1 MHFVVVSFLFLSRLL
16 VCEQL
21 SVTFSTP
28 EGACEQVGF
37 TNEGRTRRVRMITLC
52 LSELVLEIGHAT
64 PPFQLIDNPSI
75 RTRSYAK
82 SP

>member
-16 VCEQL
+16 VCELL

-52 LSELVLEIGHAT
+52 LSEIVLEIGHAT
-64 PPFQLIDNPSI
+64 IQTETGKTQTPEM
-75 RTRSYAK
+75 
-82 SP
+82 

>member
-16 VCEQL
+16 VCELL

-52 LSELVLEIGHAT
+52 LSEIVLEIALHNICRESSKGQTHV
-64 PPFQLIDNPSI
+64 
-75 RTRSYAK
+75 
-82 SP
+82 